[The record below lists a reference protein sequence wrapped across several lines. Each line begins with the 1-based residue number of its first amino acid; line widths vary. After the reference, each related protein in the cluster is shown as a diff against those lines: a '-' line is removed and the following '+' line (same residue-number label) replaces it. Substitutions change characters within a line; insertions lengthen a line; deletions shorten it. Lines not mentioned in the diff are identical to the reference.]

1 MFGHA
6 LARGDTLGWR
16 LGRRLAPESM
26 LMWTR
31 WRIYAGK
38 ACRLNAKKK
47 GRDGAGREVG
57 ERNILRF
64 WYADEDDKE
73 SAVAAKVVAATFY
86 HEQCAGWSLF

>member
-1 MFGHA
+1 MEIRA
-6 LARGDTLGWR
+6 PPCSRVDVDVDTMENI
-16 LGRRLAPESM
+16 RRESVSAE
-26 LMWTR
+26 R
-31 WRIYAGK
+31 
-38 ACRLNAKKK
+38 KKK